1 MRGFN
6 RRCGLGLLCGG
17 ALTVLINAIL
27 TPLLLGNHSPPAI
40 TPTTNVFLLRQSAS
54 AVAALLLIF
63 GSLGLHL
70 VQRITSGAFGAA
82 AFLMAF
88 VGGCCVFAI
97 EFADVFVLRSVAQAS
112 ADTYA
117 AIDKNPFMNIGFAS
131 AVGLFAVGWALLSI
145 SVLRTR
151 KHPRWAALATLA
163 GLFLIPGLQAALGAV
178 GAIAGNIVFGAG
190 LMGLGWSLAGS
201 E

>member
-1 MRGFN
+1 MHGFN
-6 RRCGLGLLCGG
+6 RRCGLALLCGG
-17 ALTVLINAIL
+17 ALTVLINGIL

-54 AVAALLLIF
+54 AAAALLLIF

-88 VGGCCVFAI
+88 VGGCSVFAI

-117 AIDKNPFMNIGFAS
+117 TIDKSPFMNIGF

-145 SVLRTR
+145 GVLRTR

-163 GLFLIPGLQAALGAV
+163 GLFLIPGLQAASGAV
-178 GAIAGNIVFGAG
+178 GAIAGNVVFERA
-190 LMGLGWSLAGS
+190 
-201 E
+201 